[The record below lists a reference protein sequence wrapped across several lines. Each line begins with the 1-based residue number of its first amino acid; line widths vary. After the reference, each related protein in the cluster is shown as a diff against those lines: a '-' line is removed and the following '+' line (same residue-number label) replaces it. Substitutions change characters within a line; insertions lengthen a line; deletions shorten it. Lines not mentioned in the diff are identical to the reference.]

1 VVILFFM
8 DQGKEI
14 RSVSQ
19 SVSQSVSRMDSCEH
33 LIDTKRISGFRCLQ
47 VDKKQYLSIDIHTV
61 FSVGKHTP

>member
-19 SVSQSVSRMDSCEH
+19 SVSRMDSCEH
-33 LIDTKRISGFRCLQ
+33 FIDTKRISGFRCLQ